1 MWLLVLEEL
10 LHLNTPAKKS
20 CTDSVYK
27 LFILYSE
34 FSESLKSINVFR
46 SSTEICKTAHP
57 FLLLFIVPLK

>member
-10 LHLNTPAKKS
+10 LHLNTPAKKN

-34 FSESLKSINVFR
+34 FSEPLKSINVFR
-46 SSTEICKTAHP
+46 SSTEICKTVHP
-57 FLLLFIVPLK
+57 FLLYLLFP